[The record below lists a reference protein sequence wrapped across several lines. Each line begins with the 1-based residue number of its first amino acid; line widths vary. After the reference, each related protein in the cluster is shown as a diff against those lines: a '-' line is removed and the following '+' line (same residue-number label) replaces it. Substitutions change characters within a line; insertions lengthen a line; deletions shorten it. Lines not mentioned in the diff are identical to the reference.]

1 MAKEGLAISQVD
13 PSAISASVEAV
24 LPPLADQTGQVG
36 RSAAVKSNVSSRNL
50 EYPVADLVGRCFLRV
65 CFWIEICTSWTK
77 KYHPPEFTVQRAKAQ
92 PVEVTAQSAPTA
104 SPAIQVQS
112 TVASTPRIIN

>member
-1 MAKEGLAISQVD
+1 MAKEGLAISQAD
-13 PSAISASVEAV
+13 PSAISASVESV
-24 LPPLADQTGQVG
+24 LPLLADQTGQVG

-77 KYHPPEFTVQRAKAQ
+77 KYHPPEFTVQRVKAQ
-92 PVEVTAQSAPTA
+92 PIEVTVPSALTA
-104 SPAIQVQS
+104 PPAIHVQS
-112 TVASTPRIIN
+112 TVASTPPTLN